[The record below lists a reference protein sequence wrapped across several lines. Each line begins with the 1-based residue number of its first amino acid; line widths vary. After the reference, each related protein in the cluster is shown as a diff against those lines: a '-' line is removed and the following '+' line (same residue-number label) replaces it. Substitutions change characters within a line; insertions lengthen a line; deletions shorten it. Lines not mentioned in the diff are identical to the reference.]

1 MFQGQSSENPNLDQ
15 QRLIIYTNKFKEL
28 IKKYLPE
35 TAFNNNSNS
44 RKITLNNTR
53 HQVCQ
58 ELNDLFNVERSFQE
72 NDGNVTKLVDDFT
85 KIYWFK
91 FRERFPSLEDYESS
105 RTKYMHT
112 LYHNYQTSN
121 TSERCY
127 KEQIHREAKSRGLKK
142 RILKE
147 KKVREQLGD
156 EEFNRRMK
164 RDKAAKAS
172 KGGSDEQYL
181 KYLAWRETA
190 AAKQYLIIGEESN
203 LVKHVDQKLTTIGIS
218 VFGAGWFTIKAENDH
233 EFRKMVNFA
242 LMSKCAVQLTLTE
255 GDTIDTIS
263 KQYVALKT
271 GFLSINAAKR
281 TSSITGMVTH
291 FVEKQDCRHGLL
303 ISFEKL
309 QGKWHKLFPKE
320 WANFENYKDPVTKR
334 FVGNPKHESR
344 AYLLRQV
351 RGNMMEAK
359 IYIRETNTQ
368 IILKNY
374 GYQPVWSYDQ
384 LVKKITAGPTENI
397 QNRLKESILN
407 KKNARAKEN
416 RAKEN
421 RAKQMKKPAV
431 SSKCDKLLNLHNMLE
446 KGLISEEE
454 FRVFKEEL

>member
-1 MFQGQSSENPNLDQ
+1 MPMGQSSENPNLDQ
-15 QRLIIYTNKFKEL
+15 QRLIIYTNRFQEL
-28 IKKYLPE
+28 LEMYLPE
-35 TAFNNNSNS
+35 TEFDDDTTS
-44 RKITLNNTR
+44 RKSTLNNTR
-53 HQVCQ
+53 HQVCK
-58 ELNDLFNVERSFQE
+58 DLKKEFDVERSFLE
-72 NDGNVTKLVDDFT
+72 NDGNLTKLQSDFT

-91 FRERFPSLEDYESS
+91 FRERFPTLEDYESC

-112 LYHNYQTSN
+112 LYHKYQMSN
-121 TSERCY
+121 NSERLY
-127 KEQIHREAKSRGLKK
+127 KEQIHREAKNRGQQK

-164 RDKAAKAS
+164 RDKAIKAS

-181 KYLAWRETA
+181 KYLEWRETT

-203 LVKHVDQKLTTIGIS
+203 LVKHVDRKLTKIGIS

-255 GDTIDTIS
+255 GDDVNTIS

-281 TSSITGMVTH
+281 KSSISGMVTH
-291 FVEKQDCRHGLL
+291 FVEKQDSHHGLL
-303 ISFEKL
+303 ISFETI

-351 RGNMMEAK
+351 RGKTMEAK

-368 IILKNY
+368 ILLKNY

-416 RAKEN
+416 KAKEN
-421 RAKQMKKPAV
+421 MAKQMKKTAV